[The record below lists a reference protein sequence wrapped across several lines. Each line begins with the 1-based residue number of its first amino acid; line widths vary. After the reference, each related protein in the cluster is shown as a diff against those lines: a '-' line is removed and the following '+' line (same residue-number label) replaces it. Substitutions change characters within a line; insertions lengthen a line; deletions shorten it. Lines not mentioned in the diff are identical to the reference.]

1 MPQVAHVDVGS
12 TPVDLSDGLTA
23 GLYVAQPAASYA
35 EIGDQSVLYAT
46 AEEAPSDDADYF
58 RAGHRDFFTL
68 RAGAG
73 CLPTWAKTSMDDLTV
88 PVALA
93 RA

>member
-23 GLYVAQPAASYA
+23 GLYVAQPVASYA
-35 EIGDQSVLYAT
+35 EMGDRAVLYAT
-46 AEEAPSDDADYF
+46 AEEAPSDDDYF
-58 RAGHRDFFTL
+58 RAGHRDFFTF

-73 CLPTWAKTSMDDLTV
+73 CEPTWAKTSADHLTV